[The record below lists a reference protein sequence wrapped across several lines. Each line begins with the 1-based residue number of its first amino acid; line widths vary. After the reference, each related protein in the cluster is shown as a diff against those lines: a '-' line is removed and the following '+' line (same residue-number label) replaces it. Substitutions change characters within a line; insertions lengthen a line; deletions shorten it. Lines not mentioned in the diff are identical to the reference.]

1 MKNALILLAGGTGRR
16 LDSAKNTVPKQFI
29 KIGNY
34 NLIEY
39 FLRNLDQKIF
49 NRIHIVV
56 NKSNQ
61 KKYLST
67 LKKDFSKHLIKFV
80 NAGKERQLSSKKGVY
95 SLQKY
100 CPKKVLIHDS
110 ARPLASNK
118 LIKRLLKS
126 LDKYHSCAP
135 FIINNDFIKY
145 KSKKNIFKHGKIMNI
160 QTPQAFRFKSILKA
174 HRLSKSYFEKDDTSL
189 LEKIGIKTK
198 FIKGEKFNFKITYP
212 DDLDL
217 FKKLK
222 QNEFR
227 SGIGYD
233 IHKINYNSKKRLI
246 LCGVKISHPPLIGH
260 SDADVGYHA
269 ICDSILGALS
279 LRDIGCYFNNNNK
292 KWKNADSKIFMQ
304 FCNQQ
309 LKRKKFHIV
318 NLDIN
323 FICEKPKINKYVK
336 QMKINISTL
345 LEIDKN
351 KISIKA
357 TTNEKIG
364 FIGKGEGIAAESIIQ
379 IENE

>member
-16 LDSAKNTVPKQFI
+16 LDNTKNTVPKQFI

-34 NLIEY
+34 NFIEY
-39 FLRNLDQKIF
+39 FLKNLDEKIF

-56 NKSNQ
+56 NKSMQ
-61 KKYLST
+61 KKHLSN
-67 LKKDFSKHLIKFV
+67 LKKDFSKHQIKFV
-80 NAGKERQLSSKKGVY
+80 NAGKERQLSSKKGIY

-100 CPKKVLIHDS
+100 YPKKVLIHDS
-110 ARPLASNK
+110 ARPLASNR

-126 LDKYHSCAP
+126 LDKHHSCAP

-145 KSKKNIFKHGKIMNI
+145 KSRKNIFIHGKIMNI
-160 QTPQAFRFKSILKA
+160 QTPQAFRFTSILKA
-174 HRLSKSYFEKDDTSL
+174 HRFLKSNCEKDDTSL

-198 FIKGEKFNFKITYP
+198 FIKGEKFNFKITYL

-217 FKKLK
+217 YKKLK

-233 IHKINYNSKKRLI
+233 IHRINYNAKKRLI

-279 LRDIGCYFNNNNK
+279 LKDIGCYFNNNNK
-292 KWKNADSKIFMQ
+292 KWKNVDSKIFMQ
-304 FCNQQ
+304 FCNKQ
-309 LKRKKFHIV
+309 LKIKKYNIV

-323 FICEKPKINKYVK
+323 FICEKPNINKYAK
-336 QMKINISTL
+336 QMKVNISTL
-345 LEIDKN
+345 LEIDIN
-351 KISIKA
+351 QISIKA

>member
-16 LDSAKNTVPKQFI
+16 LDSAKNTEPKQFI

-56 NKSNQ
+56 NKSMQ
-61 KKYLST
+61 EQYLST
-67 LKKDFSKHLIKFV
+67 LKKDFSKHQIKFV

-100 CPKKVLIHDS
+100 CPKKILIHDS

-135 FIINNDFIKY
+135 FIINNDFIKN
-145 KSKKNIFKHGKIMNI
+145 KSKKSIFKNNELMNI
-160 QTPQAFRFKSILKA
+160 QTPQAFRFKTILKA
-174 HRLSKSYFEKDDTSL
+174 HRFSKSHFEKDDTSL

-198 FIKGEKFNFKITYP
+198 FIKGEKFNFKITYL

-217 FKKLK
+217 FKKIK
-222 QNEFR
+222 QSEFR

-233 IHKINYNSKKRLI
+233 IHKINYNSKKKLI

-279 LRDIGCYFNNNNK
+279 LRDIGYHFNNNNK

-336 QMKINISTL
+336 KMKINISKL
-345 LEIDKN
+345 LEINNN
-351 KISIKA
+351 KIAIKA

-379 IENE
+379 IKNE

>member
-1 MKNALILLAGGTGRR
+1 
-16 LDSAKNTVPKQFI
+16 
-29 KIGNY
+29 
-34 NLIEY
+34 
-39 FLRNLDQKIF
+39 
-49 NRIHIVV
+49 
-56 NKSNQ
+56 
-61 KKYLST
+61 
-67 LKKDFSKHLIKFV
+67 
-80 NAGKERQLSSKKGVY
+80 
-95 SLQKY
+95 
-100 CPKKVLIHDS
+100 
-110 ARPLASNK
+110 
-118 LIKRLLKS
+118 
-126 LDKYHSCAP
+126 
-135 FIINNDFIKY
+135 
-145 KSKKNIFKHGKIMNI
+145 MNI
-160 QTPQAFRFKSILKA
+160 QTPQAFRFKTILKA
-174 HRLSKSYFEKDDTSL
+174 HRFSKSHFEKDDTSL
-189 LEKIGIKTK
+189 LENIGIKTK
-198 FIKGEKFNFKITYP
+198 FIKGEKFNFKITYL

-233 IHKINYNSKKRLI
+233 IHNINYNSKKRLI

-279 LRDIGCYFNNNNK
+279 LRDIGYYFNNKNK

-309 LKRKKFHIV
+309 LKRKKFYIV

-323 FICEKPKINKYVK
+323 FICEKPKIYKYVK

-345 LEIDKN
+345 LEINKN

>member
-16 LDSAKNTVPKQFI
+16 LDNAKNTVPKQFI

-56 NKSNQ
+56 NNAMQ
-61 KKYLST
+61 KQYLST
-67 LKKDFSKHLIKFV
+67 LKKDFSKHQIKFV

-110 ARPLASNK
+110 ARPLTSNK
-118 LIKRLLKS
+118 LMKRLLKS

-135 FIINNDFIKY
+135 FIVNNDFIKY
-145 KSKKNIFKHGKIMNI
+145 KSKKNIFKHKKIMNI

-174 HRLSKSYFEKDDTSL
+174 HRFSKSYFEKDDTSL

-198 FIKGEKFNFKITYP
+198 FIKGEKFNFKITYL

-222 QNEFR
+222 QSEFR

-292 KWKNADSKIFMQ
+292 KWENADSKIFMQ

-345 LEIDKN
+345 LKINKN

-379 IENE
+379 IVNE

>member
-16 LDSAKNTVPKQFI
+16 LVSAKNTEPKQFI

-56 NKSNQ
+56 NKSMQ
-61 KKYLST
+61 KQYLST
-67 LKKDFSKHLIKFV
+67 LKKDFSKHQIKFI
-80 NAGKERQLSSKKGVY
+80 NSGKERQLSSKKGVY

-100 CPKKVLIHDS
+100 WPKKVLIHDS
-110 ARPLASNK
+110 ARPLASNS

-135 FIINNDFIKY
+135 FIINNDFIKN
-145 KSKKNIFKHGKIMNI
+145 KSKKNIFKNNELMSI
-160 QTPQAFRFKSILKA
+160 QTPQAFRFKTILKA
-174 HRLSKSYFEKDDTSL
+174 HRFSKNHTEKDDTSL
-189 LEKIGIKTK
+189 LEKMGIKTK
-198 FIKGEKFNFKITYP
+198 FIKGEKFNFKITYL

-217 FKKLK
+217 FKKIK
-222 QNEFR
+222 QSEFR

-233 IHKINYNSKKRLI
+233 IHKINYNSKKKLI

-279 LRDIGCYFNNNNK
+279 LRDIGYYFNNKNK
-292 KWKNADSKIFMQ
+292 KWENADSKIFMK

-345 LEIDKN
+345 LEINKN
-351 KISIKA
+351 KIAIKA

-379 IENE
+379 IKNE

>member
-16 LDSAKNTVPKQFI
+16 LNSAKKTVPKQFI

-39 FLRNLDQKIF
+39 FLRNLDERIF
-49 NRIHIVV
+49 DRIQIVV
-56 NKSNQ
+56 NKSMQ
-61 KKYLST
+61 KKYLSN
-67 LKKDFSKHLIKFV
+67 LKKNFPKHQIKFV
-80 NAGKERQLSSKKGVY
+80 NAGKERQISSKNGIY
-95 SLQKY
+95 SLNKY
-100 CPKKVLIHDS
+100 CPEKVLIHDS
-110 ARPLASNK
+110 ARPLVSNK

-126 LDKYHSCAP
+126 LDKHQSCAP
-135 FIINNDFIKY
+135 FITNNDFIKY
-145 KSKKNIFKHGKIMNI
+145 KSKNNKTKHDKIMNI
-160 QTPQAFRFKSILKA
+160 QTPQAFRFENILKA
-174 HRLSKSYFEKDDTSL
+174 HRFSKNCTENDDTSL
-189 LEKIGIKTK
+189 LEKIGIKTN
-198 FIKGEKFNFKITYP
+198 FIKGEKFNFKITFQ

-217 FKKLK
+217 FKRLK
-222 QNEFR
+222 QKEYR

-233 IHKINYNSKKRLI
+233 IHKIDYNSKKKLT

-279 LRDIGCYFNNNNK
+279 LRDIGHYFNNNNK
-292 KWKNADSKIFMQ
+292 RWKNANSKIFMQ
-304 FCNQQ
+304 FCSQQ

-323 FICEKPKINKYVK
+323 FICEKPTIKKYIK

-345 LEIDKN
+345 LDLNIN
-351 KISIKA
+351 NISIKA

-364 FIGKGEGIAAESIIQ
+364 FIGKKEGIATESIIQ
-379 IENE
+379 IKNE

>member
-56 NKSNQ
+56 NKSMQ
-61 KKYLST
+61 KQHLST
-67 LKKDFSKHLIKFV
+67 LKKDFSKHQINFV

-100 CPKKVLIHDS
+100 SPKKVLIHDS
-110 ARPLASNK
+110 ARPLASNR

-145 KSKKNIFKHGKIMNI
+145 KSKKNIFKHSKIMNI

-174 HRLSKSYFEKDDTSL
+174 HRFSKSFFEKDDTSL

-198 FIKGEKFNFKITYP
+198 FIKGEKFNFKITFQ

-222 QNEFR
+222 EKEYR

-233 IHKINYNSKKRLI
+233 IHKINYDSKKKLI
-246 LCGVKISHPPLIGH
+246 LCGVKIDHPPLIGH

-279 LRDIGCYFNNNNK
+279 LKDIGCYFNNSNK
-292 KWKNADSKIFMQ
+292 KWKNANSKIFMQ
-304 FCNQQ
+304 FCNQK
-309 LKRKKFHIV
+309 LKRRKFHIV

-323 FICEKPKINKYVK
+323 FICEKPKINKYIK
-336 QMKINISTL
+336 YMKSNISTL
-345 LEIDKN
+345 LNTHIN
-351 KISIKA
+351 NISIKA

-364 FIGKGEGIAAESIIQ
+364 FIGRKEGIAAESVVQ
-379 IENE
+379 IKNE

>member
-16 LDSAKNTVPKQFI
+16 LDNTKNTVPKQFI

-34 NLIEY
+34 NFIEY
-39 FLRNLDQKIF
+39 FLKNLDEKIF

-56 NKSNQ
+56 NKSMQ
-61 KKYLST
+61 KKHLSN
-67 LKKDFSKHLIKFV
+67 LKKDFSKHQIKFV
-80 NAGKERQLSSKKGVY
+80 NAGKERQLSSKKGIY

-100 CPKKVLIHDS
+100 YPKKVLIHDS
-110 ARPLASNK
+110 ARPLASNR

-126 LDKYHSCAP
+126 LDKHHSCAP

-145 KSKKNIFKHGKIMNI
+145 KSRKNIFIHGKIMNI
-160 QTPQAFRFKSILKA
+160 QTPQAFRFTSILKA
-174 HRLSKSYFEKDDTSL
+174 HRFLKSNCEKDDTSL

-198 FIKGEKFNFKITYP
+198 FIKGEKFNFKITYL

-217 FKKLK
+217 YKKLK

-233 IHKINYNSKKRLI
+233 IHRINYNSKKRLI

-279 LRDIGCYFNNNNK
+279 LKDIGCYFNNNK
-292 KWKNADSKIFMQ
+292 KWKNVDSKIFMQ
-304 FCNQQ
+304 FCNKQ
-309 LKRKKFHIV
+309 LKIKKYNIV

-323 FICEKPKINKYVK
+323 FICEKPNINKYAK
-336 QMKINISTL
+336 QMKVNISTL
-345 LEIDKN
+345 LEIDIN
-351 KISIKA
+351 QISIKA

>member
-1 MKNALILLAGGTGRR
+1 M
-16 LDSAKNTVPKQFI
+16 
-29 KIGNY
+29 
-34 NLIEY
+34 E
-39 FLRNLDQKIF
+39 
-49 NRIHIVV
+49 
-56 NKSNQ
+56 
-61 KKYLST
+61 
-67 LKKDFSKHLIKFV
+67 
-80 NAGKERQLSSKKGVY
+80 
-95 SLQKY
+95 
-100 CPKKVLIHDS
+100 
-110 ARPLASNK
+110 
-118 LIKRLLKS
+118 
-126 LDKYHSCAP
+126 
-135 FIINNDFIKY
+135 
-145 KSKKNIFKHGKIMNI
+145 
-160 QTPQAFRFKSILKA
+160 
-174 HRLSKSYFEKDDTSL
+174 
-189 LEKIGIKTK
+189 
-198 FIKGEKFNFKITYP
+198 
-212 DDLDL
+212 
-217 FKKLK
+217 LK

-309 LKRKKFHIV
+309 LKRKKFYIV

-323 FICEKPKINKYVK
+323 FICEKPKIYKYAK
-336 QMKINISTL
+336 QMKVNISTL

-379 IENE
+379 IQNE

>member
-1 MKNALILLAGGTGRR
+1 MKNALILLAGGAGRR
-16 LDSAKNTVPKQFI
+16 FGNARNTVPKQFI

-34 NLIEY
+34 NFIEY
-39 FLRNLDQKIF
+39 FLRNLDEKIF
-49 NRIHIVV
+49 NRVHIVV
-56 NKSNQ
+56 NKSMQ
-61 KKYLST
+61 KKHLST
-67 LKKDFSKHLIKFV
+67 LKKDFSKHHIKFV
-80 NAGKERQLSSKKGVY
+80 NAGKERQLSSKKGIY

-100 CPKKVLIHDS
+100 CPKKVLIHDC

-118 LIKRLLKS
+118 LIRRLLKS

-135 FIINNDFIKY
+135 FIINNDFVKY
-145 KSKKNIFKHGKIMNI
+145 ISKRDIFKHSKIMNI
-160 QTPQAFRFKSILKA
+160 QTPQAFRFKYILKA
-174 HRLSKSYFEKDDTSL
+174 HRFSNSYYEKDDTSL

-198 FIKGEKFNFKITYP
+198 FIKGEKFNFKITYR
-212 DDLDL
+212 DDLEL
-217 FKKLK
+217 FKRLK

-233 IHKINYNSKKRLI
+233 IHKINYSSQKKLI

-279 LRDIGCYFNNNNK
+279 LRDIGCYFKDNNK

-336 QMKINISTL
+336 EMKVNISTL
-345 LEIDKN
+345 LDMDKN

-379 IENE
+379 IENV